1 MILNRKH
8 ALGLAICVGIFTLPL
23 HSAAET
29 KVGNDLSSAA
39 GQNTDINGLLSANRG
54 TNGGGDQSLQFGDIV
69 SGTDEDDILVGAL
82 GVDILI
88 GGNGDDVL
96 IGGTED
102 FNPLNRDRGFGDDGD
117 DVFIWAPGD
126 GNDFFD
132 GGTGTD
138 VLILGVL
145 GEERNADGSS
155 EGAPFFNVNPPNT
168 EGSQDFDGIFIDTAV
183 TGLPAVEVANG
194 PGFCNVIDGYNADAS
209 VDSEVLDELRA
220 LNLDQ
225 LIQFTL
231 RGPAN
236 AFDAAISADPTI
248 DPNTLDTGLRIAM
261 HLRNTEF
268 LVCGSRDGGSIV
280 TLDLTTT
287 PPTAVNSSVLPA
299 RAYSLIRPL

>member
-8 ALGLAICVGIFTLPL
+8 RIGLALYLGIFIFPL

-29 KVGNDLSSAA
+29 KVGKDISCTVS
-39 GQNTDINGLLSANRG
+39 QNTDVAGLFSGNRG

-69 SGTDEDDILVGAL
+69 SGTDGDDILVGAL
-82 GVDILI
+82 GVDILL
-88 GGNGDDVL
+88 GGTGNDVL

-102 FNPLNRDRGFGDDGD
+102 FNPLNRDRGFGDEGD

-132 GGTGTD
+132 GGSGTD

-168 EGSQDFDGIFIDTAV
+168 AGSQDFDGIFIDTAV
-183 TGLPAVEVANG
+183 TGLPVVEVANG
-194 PGFCNVIDGYNADAS
+194 PGFCSVIDGYNADGS
-209 VDSEVLDELRA
+209 FDSGVLDELQA

-225 LIQFTL
+225 LVQFTL

-236 AFDAAISADPTI
+236 AFDAAISADPTT
-248 DPNTLDTGLRIAM
+248 DPNSLDTGLRIAM

-268 LVCGSRDGGSIV
+268 LVCGSRSGGSVV
-280 TLDLTTT
+280 TLDMTTS
-287 PPTAVNSSVLPA
+287 PPTVVDSSVLPA
-299 RAYSLIRPL
+299 RAYSLIRPQ